1 MSEKMSVT
9 KALVE
14 LKRLDQRIHK
24 AINESDFVGYSEG
37 QKPVRG
43 YKSNEDFK
51 KESSSKIQSILSLI
65 DRRNNIKKAIV
76 ESNAATEIIVA
87 GKKMSV
93 AAAVERKISIVYE
106 KSLLQNLRRA
116 YLNVE
121 DIVNNKNAQV
131 LEVLDRNLQTLYGK
145 EGSQRI
151 KEEDFDSVAKPF
163 LAQREFKMVYPDNL
177 LKKTEEIER
186 EVEDFLAEVD
196 AVLSESNARTDIEI

>member
-1 MSEKMSVT
+1 
-9 KALVE
+9 
-14 LKRLDQRIHK
+14 
-24 AINESDFVGYSEG
+24 
-37 QKPVRG
+37 
-43 YKSNEDFK
+43 
-51 KESSSKIQSILSLI
+51 
-65 DRRNNIKKAIV
+65 
-76 ESNAATEIIVA
+76 
-87 GKKMSV
+87 MSV

-121 DIVNNKNAQV
+121 NIVNNKNAQV

-186 EVEDFLAEVD
+186 EGEDFLAEVD